1 MLDNRK
7 GIMHSVRQFELVKAL
22 ATYRHFG
29 RAAAALGVSQPALT
43 RSLKHLEDV
52 LGVPLF
58 DRQGVT
64 PTVFG
69 ELMLSHGEGVIKGFA
84 DFTREIDLAK
94 GLEIGE
100 FSVSAGPYPAD
111 ISGQRALGM
120 LSAQHPQLA
129 VELKLF
135 NWTKIVNQVLN
146 ERIDLG
152 FADISEAKQNP
163 ELQIEPVR
171 SSPLRFFCAARHALA
186 GRNNITLADL
196 CEFPWVGP
204 TLPGR
209 MRPFLP
215 QGDLRCGVFDEE
227 KNWFLPRILIGTFGA
242 TREVVLAGQGL
253 SAALPFQLK
262 REIDEGDCVLLPI
275 ELPWLSLNYGFI
287 SKRGR
292 THSPAAKAFMDHVR
306 QIEKDLPH

>member
-1 MLDNRK
+1 
-7 GIMHSVRQFELVKAL
+7 MHSVRQFELVKAL

-58 DRQGVT
+58 DRRGVA

-69 ELMLSHGEGVIKGFA
+69 ELMLNHGESVIKGFV
-84 DFTREIDLAK
+84 DFLREIDLAK

-100 FSVSAGPYPAD
+100 FVVSAGPYPAD
-111 ISGQRALGM
+111 ISGQRAIGM
-120 LSAQHPQLA
+120 LSAQHPGLA

-163 ELQIEPVR
+163 DLQIEPVR
-171 SSPLRFFCAARHALA
+171 STPVRFFCAAAHPLA
-186 GRNNITLADL
+186 GRASVTLEDL
-196 CEFPWVGP
+196 SGFPWVGP

-215 QGDLRCGVFDEE
+215 QGDLRCGLFDAE
-227 KNWFLPRILIGTFGA
+227 KGRFLPRILVGTFSA
-242 TREVVLAGQGL
+242 AKHIVLSGQGIG
-253 SAALPFQLK
+253 AALPFQLK
-262 REIDEGDCVLLPI
+262 REIDDDDCVLLPI

-292 THSPAAKAFMDHVR
+292 TLSPAAKAFMDNVR
-306 QIEKDLPH
+306 QIEKELPP

>member
-1 MLDNRK
+1 
-7 GIMHSVRQFELVKAL
+7 MHSIRQFELVKAL

-29 RAAAALGVSQPALT
+29 RAAAALRISQPAVT
-43 RSLKHLEDV
+43 RSLKHLEDL

-69 ELMLSHGEGVIKGFA
+69 ELVLSHGEPVIKGFA
-84 DFTREIDLAK
+84 DLMREIDLAK

-111 ISGQRALGM
+111 ISGQRAIGM
-120 LSAQHPQLA
+120 LSAQHPRLA

-152 FADISEAKQNP
+152 FADLSEAVEDP
-163 ELQIEPVR
+163 ELQTEAVR
-171 SSPLRFFCAARHALA
+171 TSQLNFFCAATHPLA
-186 GRNNITLADL
+186 GRNSVTLEEL
-196 CEFPWVGP
+196 CAFPWVGP
-204 TLPGR
+204 TVTDR
-209 MRPFLP
+209 MRRFLP
-215 QGDLRCGVFDEE
+215 QGDLPCGVFDAA
-227 KNWFLPRILIGTFGA
+227 KNRFLPRILIGNFTA
-242 TREVVLAGQGL
+242 AKHIVLAGQGIG
-253 SAALPFQLK
+253 AALPFQLA
-262 REIDEGDCVLLPI
+262 REIDDGDCVLLPL

-292 THSPAAKAFMDHVR
+292 THSPAAKAFMDNVR
-306 QIEKDLPH
+306 QIEKELPA

>member
-1 MLDNRK
+1 
-7 GIMHSVRQFELVKAL
+7 MHSVRQFELVKAL

-43 RSLKHLEDV
+43 RSLKHLEDI

-69 ELMLSHGEGVIKGFA
+69 ELMLSHGESVIKGFS

-94 GLEIGE
+94 GVEIGE

-111 ISGQRALGM
+111 ISGQRAIGM
-120 LSAQHPQLA
+120 LSAQHPRLF

-146 ERIDLG
+146 GRIDLG
-152 FADISEAKQNP
+152 FADLFEAAQNP
-163 ELQIEPVR
+163 ELETEAVR
-171 SSPLRFFCAARHALA
+171 TSRLNFFCAANHPLA
-186 GRNNITLADL
+186 SSNSVTLEDL
-196 CEFPWVGP
+196 CAFPWVGP
-204 TLPGR
+204 TLTDR
-209 MRPFLP
+209 MRRFLP
-215 QGDLRCGVFDEE
+215 QGDLPCGVFDAV
-227 KNWFLPRILIGTFGA
+227 KNRFLPRILIGTFA
-242 TREVVLAGQGL
+242 AARHIVLTGQGIG
-253 SAALPFQLK
+253 AALPFQLK
-262 REIDEGDCVLLPI
+262 REIDDGDCVLLPL

-292 THSPAAKAFMDHVR
+292 THSPAAKAFMENVR
-306 QIEKDLPH
+306 QIEKELPA

>member
-1 MLDNRK
+1 
-7 GIMHSVRQFELVKAL
+7 MHSVRQFELVKAL

-69 ELMLSHGEGVIKGFA
+69 ELMLNHGEPVIKGFA
-84 DFTREIDLAK
+84 DLLREIDLAK
-94 GLEIGE
+94 GVEIGE
-100 FSVSAGPYPAD
+100 FSVSAGPYPAE
-111 ISGQRALGM
+111 ISGQRAIGM
-120 LSAQHPQLA
+120 LSAQHPRLF

-152 FADISEAKQNP
+152 FADLSEAAENP
-163 ELQIEPVR
+163 ELETEPVR
-171 SSPLRFFCAARHALA
+171 TSRLNFFCAAGHPLA
-186 GRNNITLADL
+186 RRNSVTLEEL

-204 TLPGR
+204 TVTDR

-215 QGDLRCGVFDEE
+215 KGDLPCGVFDEA
-227 KNWFLPRILIGTFGA
+227 KKRFLPRILIGNFTA
-242 TREVVLAGQGL
+242 AKQIVLAGQGIG
-253 SAALPFQLK
+253 AALPFQLK
-262 REIDEGDCVLLPI
+262 REIDDGDCVLLPI

-292 THSPAAKAFMDHVR
+292 THSPAAKAFMDNVR
-306 QIEKDLPH
+306 QIEKELPA

>member
-1 MLDNRK
+1 
-7 GIMHSVRQFELVKAL
+7 MHSVRQFELVKAL

-69 ELMLSHGEGVIKGFA
+69 ELMLNHGEPVIKGFA
-84 DFTREIDLAK
+84 DLLREIDLAK

-100 FSVSAGPYPAD
+100 FSVSAGPYPAE
-111 ISGQRALGM
+111 ISGQRAIGM
-120 LSAQHPQLA
+120 LSAQHPRLF

-152 FADISEAKQNP
+152 FADLSEAAENP
-163 ELQIEPVR
+163 ELETEAVR
-171 SSPLRFFCAARHALA
+171 SSQLNFFCAARHPLA
-186 GRNNITLADL
+186 GRNSVTLEDL

-204 TLPGR
+204 TVTDR
-209 MRPFLP
+209 MR
-215 QGDLRCGVFDEE
+215 R
-227 KNWFLPRILIGTFGA
+227 FLPRAICPAACSMRRRIDSCRESWSGTFTA
-242 TREVVLAGQGL
+242 AKHIVLAGQGIG
-253 SAALPFQLK
+253 AALPFQLK
-262 REIDEGDCVLLPI
+262 REIDDGDCVLLPI

-292 THSPAAKAFMDHVR
+292 THSPAAKAFMDNVR
-306 QIEKDLPH
+306 QIEKELPA

>member
-1 MLDNRK
+1 
-7 GIMHSVRQFELVKAL
+7 LVKAL

-29 RAAAALGVSQPALT
+29 RAALALGVSQPALT
-43 RSLKHLEDV
+43 RSLKHLEDL

-69 ELMLSHGEGVIKGFA
+69 ELMLNHGEPVIKGFA
-84 DFTREIDLAK
+84 DLLREIDLAK

-111 ISGQRALGM
+111 ISGQRAIGM
-120 LSAQHPQLA
+120 LSAQHPRLF

-152 FADISEAKQNP
+152 FADLAEAAKNP
-163 ELQIEPVR
+163 ELETEAVR
-171 SSPLRFFCAARHALA
+171 SSRLNFFCAAAHPLA
-186 GRNNITLADL
+186 GRNSVTLEEL
-196 CEFPWVGP
+196 CTFPWVGP
-204 TLPGR
+204 TLTDR
-209 MRPFLP
+209 MRRFLP
-215 QGDLRCGVFDEE
+215 EGDLPCGVFDAV
-227 KNWFLPRILIGTFGA
+227 KNRFLPRILVGNFTAAKHIA
-242 TREVVLAGQGL
+242 LAGQGIG
-253 SAALPFQLK
+253 AALPFQLK
-262 REIDEGDCVLLPI
+262 REIDDGDCVLLPI

-292 THSPAAKAFMDHVR
+292 THSPAAKAFMENVR
-306 QIEKDLPH
+306 KIERDLPA

>member
-1 MLDNRK
+1 
-7 GIMHSVRQFELVKAL
+7 MHSIRQFELVKAL

-43 RSLKHLEDV
+43 RSLKHLEES

-69 ELMLSHGEGVIKGFA
+69 ELMLSHGEAVIRGFA
-84 DFTREIDLAK
+84 DVVREINLAK
-94 GLEIGE
+94 GLEIGD
-100 FSVSAGPYPAD
+100 FSVSAGPYPAE
-111 ISGQRALGM
+111 ISGQRAIGM
-120 LSAQHPQLA
+120 LSAQHPRLF
-129 VELKLF
+129 VELKLL

-152 FADISEAKQNP
+152 FADLSEAAENP
-163 ELQIEPVR
+163 ELETEAVR
-171 SSPLRFFCAARHALA
+171 RSQLNFFCAAKHPLA
-186 GRNNITLADL
+186 GRNSVTLEDL

-204 TLPGR
+204 TVTDR
-209 MRPFLP
+209 MRRFLP
-215 QGDLRCGVFDEE
+215 EGDLPCGVFDTV
-227 KNWFLPRILIGTFGA
+227 KSRFLPRILIGNFTA
-242 TREVVLAGQGL
+242 AKNIVLAGQGIG
-253 SAALPFQLK
+253 AALPFQLK
-262 REIDEGDCVLLPI
+262 REIDDGDCVLLPL

-292 THSPAAKAFMDHVR
+292 THSPAAKAFMDNVR
-306 QIEKDLPH
+306 QIEKGLPA

>member
-1 MLDNRK
+1 
-7 GIMHSVRQFELVKAL
+7 LVKAL

-29 RAAAALGVSQPALT
+29 RAALALGVSQPALT
-43 RSLKHLEDV
+43 RSLKHLEDL

-69 ELMLSHGEGVIKGFA
+69 ELMLNHGEPVIKGFA
-84 DFTREIDLAK
+84 DLLREIDLAK

-111 ISGQRALGM
+111 ISGQRAIGM
-120 LSAQHPQLA
+120 LSAQHPRLF

-152 FADISEAKQNP
+152 FADLAEAAKNP
-163 ELQIEPVR
+163 ELETEAVR
-171 SSPLRFFCAARHALA
+171 SSRLNFFCAAAHPLA
-186 GRNNITLADL
+186 GRNSVTLEEL
-196 CEFPWVGP
+196 CTFPWVGP
-204 TLPGR
+204 TLTDR
-209 MRPFLP
+209 MRRFLP
-215 QGDLRCGVFDEE
+215 EGDLPCGVFDAV
-227 KNWFLPRILIGTFGA
+227 KNRFLPRILVGNFTAAKHIA
-242 TREVVLAGQGL
+242 LAGQGIG
-253 SAALPFQLK
+253 AALPFQLK
-262 REIDEGDCVLLPI
+262 REIDDGDCVLLPI

-292 THSPAAKAFMDHVR
+292 THSPAANAFMDNVR
-306 QIEKDLPH
+306 QIEKGLPT

>member
-1 MLDNRK
+1 
-7 GIMHSVRQFELVKAL
+7 MHSVRQFELVKAL

-29 RAAAALGVSQPALT
+29 RAATALGVSQPALT

-69 ELMLSHGEGVIKGFA
+69 ELMLNHGEPVIKGFA
-84 DFTREIDLAK
+84 DLLREIDLAK

-100 FSVSAGPYPAD
+100 FSVSAGPYPAE
-111 ISGQRALGM
+111 ISGQRAIGM
-120 LSAQHPQLA
+120 LSAQHPRLF

-146 ERIDLG
+146 GRIDLG
-152 FADISEAKQNP
+152 FADLSEAAENP
-163 ELQIEPVR
+163 ELETEAVR
-171 SSPLRFFCAARHALA
+171 SSRLNFFCAARHPLA
-186 GRNNITLADL
+186 GRNSVTLEEL
-196 CEFPWVGP
+196 CTFPWVGP
-204 TLPGR
+204 TVTDR
-209 MRPFLP
+209 MRRFLP
-215 QGDLRCGVFDEE
+215 EGDLPCGVFDAVR
-227 KNWFLPRILIGTFGA
+227 KRFLPRILIGNFSA
-242 TREVVLAGQGL
+242 AKHIVLAGQGIG
-253 SAALPFQLK
+253 AALPFQLK
-262 REIDEGDCVLLPI
+262 REIDDGECVLLPL

-292 THSPAAKAFMDHVR
+292 THSPAAKAFMGNVR
-306 QIEKDLPH
+306 QIEKELPA

>member
-1 MLDNRK
+1 
-7 GIMHSVRQFELVKAL
+7 MHSVRQFELVKAL

-43 RSLKHLEDV
+43 RSLKHLEDI

-64 PTVFG
+64 PTIFG
-69 ELMLSHGEGVIKGFA
+69 ELMLNHGEPVIKGFA
-84 DFTREIDLAK
+84 DLLREIDLAK

-111 ISGQRALGM
+111 ISGQRAIGM
-120 LSAQHPQLA
+120 LSARHPRLA

-152 FADISEAKQNP
+152 FADISEAAQNP
-163 ELQIEPVR
+163 DLQTEPVR
-171 SSPLRFFCAARHALA
+171 SSRLSFFCSARHPLA
-186 GRNNITLADL
+186 GGRAVTIEEI
-196 CEFPWVGP
+196 CEFPAVGP
-204 TLPGR
+204 TVAGRLRQYLPT
-209 MRPFLP
+209 
-215 QGDLRCGVFDEE
+215 GDLPFGVFDSA
-227 KNWFLPRILIGTFGA
+227 KDRFLPRILIGNFTA
-242 TREVVLAGQGL
+242 AKHIVLAGLGIG
-253 SAALPFQLK
+253 AALSFQLR
-262 REIDEGDCVLLPI
+262 REIDDGECVLLPI

-292 THSPAAKAFMDHVR
+292 THSPAAKAFMDNVR
-306 QIEKDLPH
+306 QIEAEYPPE

>member
-1 MLDNRK
+1 
-7 GIMHSVRQFELVKAL
+7 MHSVRQFELVKAL
-22 ATYRHFG
+22 ATHRHFG

-69 ELMLSHGEGVIKGFA
+69 ELMLNHGEPVIKGFA
-84 DFTREIDLAK
+84 DLLREIDLAK

-100 FSVSAGPYPAD
+100 FSVSAGPYPAE
-111 ISGQRALGM
+111 ISGQRAIGM
-120 LSAQHPQLA
+120 LSAQHPRLF

-146 ERIDLG
+146 GRIDLG
-152 FADISEAKQNP
+152 FADLSEAAENP
-163 ELQIEPVR
+163 ELETEAVR
-171 SSPLRFFCAARHALA
+171 SSRLDFFCAARHPLA
-186 GRNNITLADL
+186 GRNSVTLEEL

-204 TLPGR
+204 TVTDR
-209 MRPFLP
+209 MRRFLP
-215 QGDLRCGVFDEE
+215 EGDLPCGVFDAVR
-227 KNWFLPRILIGTFGA
+227 KRFLPRILIGNFSA
-242 TREVVLAGQGL
+242 AKHIVLAGQGIG
-253 SAALPFQLK
+253 AALPFQLK
-262 REIDEGDCVLLPI
+262 REIDDGDCVLLPL

-306 QIEKDLPH
+306 QIEKELPA

>member
-1 MLDNRK
+1 
-7 GIMHSVRQFELVKAL
+7 MHSVRQFELVKAL

-58 DRQGVT
+58 DRQGVA
-64 PTVFG
+64 PTAFG
-69 ELMLSHGEGVIKGFA
+69 KLMLDHGEPVIKGFA
-84 DFTREIDLAK
+84 DLMREIDLAK

-100 FSVSAGPYPAD
+100 FSISAAPYPAE
-111 ISGQRALGM
+111 ISGQRAIGM
-120 LSAQHPQLA
+120 LSAKHPRLL

-152 FADISEAKQNP
+152 FAELFEAAGNP
-163 ELQIEPVR
+163 ELETEAVR
-171 SSPLRFFCAARHALA
+171 SSQLRVFCAAGHPLA
-186 GRNNITLADL
+186 GRQSVSLQEI

-204 TLPGR
+204 TVTGR

-215 QGDLRCGVFDEE
+215 EGDLPFGVFDEV
-227 KNWFLPRILIGTFGA
+227 KNRFLPRILIGNFTA
-242 TREVVLAGQGL
+242 AKHIVLAGQGIG
-253 SAALPFQLK
+253 AALPFQLR
-262 REIDEGDCVLLPI
+262 RELNDGECVLLPI

-292 THSPAAKAFMDHVR
+292 THSPAAKAFMENVR
-306 QIEKDLPH
+306 QVEKELPA

>member
-1 MLDNRK
+1 
-7 GIMHSVRQFELVKAL
+7 MHSIRQFELVKAL
-22 ATYRHFG
+22 ATCRHFG

-43 RSLKHLEDV
+43 RSLKHLEGR

-69 ELMLSHGEGVIKGFA
+69 ELVLSHGQAVIKGFA
-84 DFTREIDLAK
+84 DLVREIDLAK

-100 FSVSAGPYPAD
+100 LSVSAGPYPAD
-111 ISGQRALGM
+111 ISGQRAIGM
-120 LSAQHPQLA
+120 LSAQHPRLA

-135 NWTKIVNQVLN
+135 NWTKIVNQVLA

-152 FADISEAKQNP
+152 FADISEATQNP
-163 ELQIEPVR
+163 ELQIEGVR
-171 SSPLRFFCAARHALA
+171 SSPVSFFCAARHPLA
-186 GRNNITLADL
+186 GRPSVTLEDL
-196 CEFPWVGP
+196 SEFPWVGP

-209 MRPFLP
+209 MRQFLP
-215 QGDLRCGVFDEE
+215 KRDLPCGVFNAAKDR
-227 KNWFLPRILIGTFGA
+227 FLPRILIGTFGA
-242 TREVVLAGQGL
+242 AKHIVLAGQGIG
-253 SAALPFQLK
+253 AALPLQLR
-262 REIDEGDCVLLPI
+262 REIDDGDCVLLPL

-292 THSPAAKAFMDHVR
+292 THSPAAKAFMDNVR
-306 QIEKDLPH
+306 QIEKALPP

>member
-1 MLDNRK
+1 
-7 GIMHSVRQFELVKAL
+7 MHSVRQFELVKAL

-43 RSLKHLEDV
+43 RSLKHLEDL

-69 ELMLSHGEGVIKGFA
+69 ELMLNHGKPVIKGFA
-84 DFTREIDLAK
+84 DLLREIDLAK
-94 GLEIGE
+94 GLDLGE
-100 FSVSAGPYPAD
+100 FSVSAAPYPVD
-111 ISGQRALGM
+111 ISGQRAIGM
-120 LSAQHPQLA
+120 LSAQHPRLF

-152 FADISEAKQNP
+152 FAELSEAAENP
-163 ELQIEPVR
+163 ELETEAVR
-171 SSPLRFFCAARHALA
+171 SSQLNLFCAARHPLV
-186 GRNNITLADL
+186 GHGSVTLEDL
-196 CEFPWVGP
+196 CAFPWVGP
-204 TLPGR
+204 TLTDR
-209 MRPFLP
+209 MRRFLP
-215 QGDLRCGVFDEE
+215 QGDLPCGVFDAV
-227 KNWFLPRILIGTFGA
+227 KKRFLPRILVGNFTAAKHI
-242 TREVVLAGQGL
+242 VLGGQGIG
-253 SAALPFQLK
+253 AALPFQIA
-262 REIDEGDCVLLPI
+262 REIDDGDCVLLPL

-292 THSPAAKAFMDHVR
+292 THSPAAKAFMDNVR
-306 QIEKDLPH
+306 QIEKGLPT

>member
-1 MLDNRK
+1 
-7 GIMHSVRQFELVKAL
+7 MHSVRQFELVKAL

-29 RAAAALGVSQPALT
+29 RAATALRVSQPALT
-43 RSLKHLEDV
+43 RSLKHLEDL

-58 DRQGVT
+58 DRQGVV

-69 ELMLSHGEGVIKGFA
+69 ELVLSHGEPVIKGFA
-84 DFTREIDLAK
+84 DLMREIDLAK

-100 FSVSAGPYPAD
+100 FSVAAGPYPAD
-111 ISGQRALGM
+111 ISGQRAIGM
-120 LSAQHPQLA
+120 LSAQHPRLA

-152 FADISEAKQNP
+152 FADISEAMQNP
-163 ELQIEPVR
+163 DLQIEAIR
-171 SSPLRFFCAARHALA
+171 SSPVRFFCAAKHPLA
-186 GRNNITLADL
+186 GLSSVTVGDVS
-196 CEFPWVGP
+196 EFPWVSP

-215 QGDLRCGVFDEE
+215 QGDLPCGVFDTA
-227 KNWFLPRILIGTFGA
+227 KDRFLPRILIGTFA
-242 TREVVLAGQGL
+242 AAKHIVLAGQGL
-253 SAALPFQLK
+253 GAALPFQLK
-262 REIDEGDCVLLPI
+262 REIDDGDCVLLPL

-292 THSPAAKAFMDHVR
+292 TLSPAAKAFMDNVR
-306 QIEKDLPH
+306 QIEKTLPA